1 MLESGCISPPPG
13 NKWERRRISPP
24 LISFHIS
31 AACNWLVED
40 GGIKKI
46 LRTPPPTIY
55 WIFRLRVTGNTASY
69 SIVNWEI
76 FHLFNNKNLT
86 HILPSSKWRQGMYGG
101 LVWWISCQ
109 RWPSRFLC
117 GPNGANMEVCTHWM
131 QGMFGMRGRQYT
143 MPGMQGLGGNI
154 PAEPRLGET
163 RAPKGCR
170 ASQGCSVSTMLVA
183 SFQRIPLKISKNIIF
198 NFNL

>member
-1 MLESGCISPPPG
+1 MGEEEDISTAYQL
-13 NKWERRRISPP
+13 SH
-24 LISFHIS
+24 LSHLQ
-31 AACNWLVED
+31 LV
-40 GGIKKI
+40 GGGGWDKKSCVHQLQLYI
-46 LRTPPPTIY
+46 GYSDCELQGTQ
-55 WIFRLRVTGNTASY
+55 LAN

-76 FHLFNNKNLT
+76 YHLFNNKNLT
-86 HILPSSKWRQGMYGG
+86 HILPSSKWTQEMYGG

-183 SFQRIPLKISKNIIF
+183 SFQRIPLKISKNIILMLI
-198 NFNL
+198 FNL